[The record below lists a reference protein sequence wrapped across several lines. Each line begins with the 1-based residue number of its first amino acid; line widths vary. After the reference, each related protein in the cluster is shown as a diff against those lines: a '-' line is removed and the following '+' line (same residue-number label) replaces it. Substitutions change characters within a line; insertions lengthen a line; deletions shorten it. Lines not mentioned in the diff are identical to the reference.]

1 MALNDLVLEGFVN
14 SFGEKRGLTH
24 LSQDELFEAFA
35 TSSILRK
42 HHQWDVS
49 DLVDS
54 VLIGGTG
61 DGGIDA
67 VAVLVNGR
75 PVRTQEDVDFFADKL
90 RRFEVD
96 FVFFQVKSSPR
107 FHAKDMGHFMFGVE
121 QFFLGALSSNSK
133 IEFNSDV
140 QELIELT
147 SYIFRQS
154 IKMQE
159 NPRCH
164 LYYVTSGRWAGA
176 KDLIGRLEAGQNQ
189 LKGAPGELVTA

>member
-75 PVRTQEDVDFFADKL
+75 PARTQEDVDFFADKL

-96 FVFFQVKSSPR
+96 FVFFR
-107 FHAKDMGHFMFGVE
+107 
-121 QFFLGALSSNSK
+121 
-133 IEFNSDV
+133 
-140 QELIELT
+140 
-147 SYIFRQS
+147 
-154 IKMQE
+154 
-159 NPRCH
+159 
-164 LYYVTSGRWAGA
+164 
-176 KDLIGRLEAGQNQ
+176 
-189 LKGAPGELVTA
+189 